1 MDVTVNGTLT
11 NMGAGALVASV
22 VAGLGIGPTGS
33 AVALNGEV
41 VPRSDWARVELAP
54 GDVVEVLTAVQG
66 G

>member
-1 MDVTVNGTLT
+1 MFKHLRV
-11 NMGAGALVASV
+11 V

-54 GDVVEVLTAVQG
+54 GDMVEVLTAVQG